1 MSVHRRLFHRRLW
14 GIVFVGVFP
23 VAVAMA
29 EELPATL
36 EGLERYEAAYI
47 AGKSGMD
54 RQVGPGAVRD
64 QFELQVWHTRL
75 ACIKALGHEEF
86 CTCISENIPADQ
98 EFANYVVAVSKT
110 KDELKF
116 DQLSEYYQE
125 VVDMARASRDLCVW
139 ETMR

>member
-1 MSVHRRLFHRRLW
+1 MSVHKWLCGF
-14 GIVFVGVFP
+14 VFVGVFP
-23 VAVAMA
+23 VVAAMA
-29 EELPATL
+29 EDLPATL

-54 RQVGPGAVRD
+54 RRVGPGTVLD

-110 KDELKF
+110 KDELNF
-116 DQLSEYYQE
+116 DQLTGYYQE
-125 VVDMARASRDLCVW
+125 VVDMARASRDQCVG